1 MRKNKKYL
9 AECFYYSACSNH
21 FGGENML
28 LEAPVYKEIFGAV
41 KIYELQKVIKMDTE
55 TEDVP
60 MFTVQNVP
68 REDIYKTIGEMAIVV
83 PMKNEKLHLVDG
95 VLKAIPHKSPII
107 IVSNSKRKGPNR
119 FRQEVDLVKHFCNLT
134 HSKVIMVHQKDPG
147 LAEAFKEV
155 GYEDILDEK
164 GLVRGGKGEGMLIGI
179 MLAKAIGA
187 KYIGFVD
194 ADNYIPGAVNEYVK
208 DYAAGFLMS
217 ESEYTMVRLHW
228 RHKPKVSRGTLYFRK
243 WGRVSEITNHYL
255 NQLISEKTAFET
267 TIMVTGNAGEHAMT
281 MKLAEILPF
290 STGYSIEPYEIV
302 HLLERFGSWENVEEF
317 QEVFDQGVEIF
328 QIETLNPHF
337 HEDKG
342 QEHVKEMVLLSL
354 TTIYHSK
361 LASERLKRRI
371 LEDLKMHGIIKENE
385 EPPKPMVMRPIKDI
399 DIEKWMK
406 TLESNQETLLRF
418 DL

>member
-1 MRKNKKYL
+1 
-9 AECFYYSACSNH
+9 
-21 FGGENML
+21 ML

-60 MFTVQNVP
+60 MFTVQNIP
-68 REDIYKTIGEMAIVV
+68 REDIYRTIGEMAIIV

-107 IVSNSKRKGPNR
+107 IVSNSKREGPNR
-119 FRQEVDLVKHFCNLT
+119 YRQEVDLVKHFCNLT
-134 HSKVIMVHQKDPG
+134 HSKVIMIHQRDPG
-147 LAEAFKEV
+147 LAEAFRET
-155 GYEDILDEK
+155 GYEDILDEN
-164 GLVRGGKGEGMLIGI
+164 GLVRSGKGEGMLIGI
-179 MLAKAIGA
+179 MLARAIGA
-187 KYIGFVD
+187 KYVGFID

-217 ESEYTMVRLHW
+217 ESEYAMVRLHW

-243 WGRVSEITNHYL
+243 WGRVSEITNRYL
-255 NQLISEKTAFET
+255 NQLISEKTTFET
-267 TIMVTGNAGEHAMT
+267 TIMATGNAGEHAMT
-281 MKLAEILPF
+281 MKLAEIMPF

-302 HLLERFGSWENVEEF
+302 YLLERFGSWENVEEF
-317 QEVFDQGVEIF
+317 QDVFDQGIEIF

-361 LASERLKRRI
+361 LASERLKRQI
-371 LEDLKMHGIIKENE
+371 LEDLRMHGIITETE
-385 EPPKPMVMRPIKDI
+385 EPPKPRIMRPIKDI
-399 DIEKWMK
+399 DPKKWMNV
-406 TLESNQETLLRF
+406 LESNQETLLRF

>member
-1 MRKNKKYL
+1 
-9 AECFYYSACSNH
+9 
-21 FGGENML
+21 ML

-60 MFTVQNVP
+60 MFTVQNIP
-68 REDIYKTIGEMAIVV
+68 RGDIYKVIGEMAIVV

-95 VLKAIPHKSPII
+95 VLKAIPHKSTII

-119 FRQEVDLVKHFCNLT
+119 FKQEVDLVKHFCNLT
-134 HSKVIMVHQKDPG
+134 HSKVLMIHQKDPG
-147 LAEAFKEV
+147 LGEAFREV

-164 GLVRGGKGEGMLIGI
+164 GLVRSGKGEGMLLGI
-179 MLAKAIGA
+179 LLAKAIGA
-187 KYIGFVD
+187 KYVGFVD

-217 ESEYTMVRLHW
+217 ESDYVMVRLHW
-228 RHKPKVSRGTLYFRK
+228 RHKPKVSKGTLYFKK
-243 WGRVSEITNHYL
+243 WGRVSEITNRYL
-255 NQLISEKTAFET
+255 NQLISEKTTFET

-281 MKLAEILPF
+281 MKLAEIIPF

-302 HLLERFGSWENVEEF
+302 YLLERFGTWENAKEL

-361 LASERLKRRI
+361 LSSERLKRQI
-371 LEDLKMHGIIKENE
+371 LNDLRMHNIIKEDE
-385 EPPKPMVMRPIKDI
+385 EPPKPRVMRPIKEI
-399 DIEKWMK
+399 DVKKWVE
-406 TLESNQETLLRF
+406 TLETNQETLLRF
-418 DL
+418 NL

>member
-1 MRKNKKYL
+1 
-9 AECFYYSACSNH
+9 
-21 FGGENML
+21 ML

-60 MFTVQNVP
+60 MFTVQNIP
-68 REDIYKTIGEMAIVV
+68 RGDIYKTIGEMAIVV

-107 IVSNSKRKGPNR
+107 VVSNSKRKGPNR
-119 FRQEVDLVKHFCNLT
+119 FKQEVDLVKHFCNLT
-134 HSKVIMVHQKDPG
+134 HSKVTMVHQKDPG

-155 GYEDILDEK
+155 GYNDILDER
-164 GLVRGGKGEGMLIGI
+164 GLVRSGKGEGMIVGI
-179 MLAKAIGA
+179 LLAKAIGV
-187 KYIGFVD
+187 KYVGFVD

-228 RHKPKVSRGTLYFRK
+228 RHKPKVSKGTLYFKK
-243 WGRVSEITNHYL
+243 WGRVSEITNRYL
-255 NQLISEKTAFET
+255 NQLISEKTTFET
-267 TIMVTGNAGEHAMT
+267 NIMVTGNAGEHAIT

-302 HLLERFGSWENVEEF
+302 YLLERFGAWENAEEA
-317 QEVFDQGVEIF
+317 QDVFDQGVEIF
-328 QIETLNPHF
+328 QLETLNPHF

-342 QEHVKEMVLLSL
+342 QEHVKEMALLSL

-361 LASERLKRRI
+361 LTSKRLKNSI
-371 LEDLKMHGIIKENE
+371 LEDLRMHGIIKENE
-385 EPPKPMVMRPIKDI
+385 EPPKPRIMKPIKDI
-399 DIEKWMK
+399 DIKKWMK
-406 TLESNQETLLRF
+406 TLETHQETLLRF

>member
-1 MRKNKKYL
+1 
-9 AECFYYSACSNH
+9 
-21 FGGENML
+21 ML

-60 MFTVQNVP
+60 MFTVQNIP
-68 REDIYKTIGEMAIVV
+68 RGDIYKVIGEMAIVV

-119 FRQEVDLVKHFCNLT
+119 FKQEVDLVKHFCNLT
-134 HSKVIMVHQKDPG
+134 HSKVLMIHQKDPG
-147 LAEAFKEV
+147 LGEAFKEV

-164 GLVRGGKGEGMLIGI
+164 GLVRNGKGEGMLLGI
-179 MLAKAIGA
+179 LLAKAVGA
-187 KYIGFVD
+187 KYVGFVD

-217 ESEYTMVRLHW
+217 ESDYAMVRLHW
-228 RHKPKVSRGTLYFRK
+228 RHKPKVSKGTLYFKK
-243 WGRVSEITNHYL
+243 WGRVSEITNRYL
-255 NQLISEKTAFET
+255 NQLISEKTTFET

-302 HLLERFGSWENVEEF
+302 YLLERFGAWENVEEA
-317 QEVFDQGVEIF
+317 QDIFDQGVEIF
-328 QIETLNPHF
+328 QLETLNPHF

-342 QEHVKEMVLLSL
+342 QQHVKEMALLSL

-361 LASERLKRRI
+361 LASERLRKSI
-371 LEDLKMHGIIKENE
+371 LEDLRMHGILGETE
-385 EPPKPMVMRPIKDI
+385 EPPKPRVMRPIKDI
-399 DIEKWMK
+399 DIKKWMK
-406 TLESNQETLLRF
+406 TLETHQETLLRF

>member
-1 MRKNKKYL
+1 
-9 AECFYYSACSNH
+9 
-21 FGGENML
+21 ML

-60 MFTVQNVP
+60 MFTVQNIP
-68 REDIYKTIGEMAIVV
+68 REDIYRTIGEMAIIV

-119 FRQEVDLVKHFCNLT
+119 FKQEVDLVKHFCNLT
-134 HSKVIMVHQKDPG
+134 HSKVIMIHQRDPG
-147 LAEAFKEV
+147 LAEAFRET
-155 GYEDILDEK
+155 GYEDILDEN
-164 GLVRGGKGEGMLIGI
+164 GLVRSGKGEGMLIGI
-179 MLAKAIGA
+179 MLARAIGA
-187 KYIGFVD
+187 KYVGFID

-217 ESEYTMVRLHW
+217 ESEYAMVRLHW

-243 WGRVSEITNHYL
+243 WGRVSEITNRYL
-255 NQLISEKTAFET
+255 NQLISEKTTFET
-267 TIMVTGNAGEHAMT
+267 TIMATGNAGEHAMT
-281 MKLAEILPF
+281 MKLAEIMPF

-302 HLLERFGSWENVEEF
+302 YLLERFGSWENVEEF
-317 QEVFDQGVEIF
+317 QDVFDQGIEIF

-361 LASERLKRRI
+361 LASERLKRQI
-371 LEDLKMHGIIKENE
+371 LEDLRMHGIITETE
-385 EPPKPMVMRPIKDI
+385 EPPKPRIMRPIKDI
-399 DIEKWMK
+399 DPKKWMNV
-406 TLESNQETLLRF
+406 LESNQETLLRF

>member
-1 MRKNKKYL
+1 
-9 AECFYYSACSNH
+9 
-21 FGGENML
+21 ML

-60 MFTVQNVP
+60 MFTVQNIP
-68 REDIYKTIGEMAIVV
+68 RGDIYKTIGEMAIVV

-107 IVSNSKRKGPNR
+107 VVSNSKRKGPNR
-119 FRQEVDLVKHFCNLT
+119 FKQEVDLVKHFCNLT
-134 HSKVIMVHQKDPG
+134 HSKVTMVHQKDPG

-155 GYEDILDEK
+155 GYNDILDER
-164 GLVRGGKGEGMLIGI
+164 GLVRSGKGEGMIVGI
-179 MLAKAIGA
+179 LLAKAIGV
-187 KYIGFVD
+187 KYVGFVD

-228 RHKPKVSRGTLYFRK
+228 RHKPKVSKGMLYFKK
-243 WGRVSEITNHYL
+243 WGRVSEITNRYL
-255 NQLISEKTAFET
+255 NQLISEKTTFET
-267 TIMVTGNAGEHAMT
+267 NIMVTGNAGEHAMT

-302 HLLERFGSWENVEEF
+302 YLLERFGAWENAEEA
-317 QEVFDQGVEIF
+317 QDVFDQGVEIF
-328 QIETLNPHF
+328 QLETLNPHF

-342 QEHVKEMVLLSL
+342 QEHVKEMALLSL

-361 LASERLKRRI
+361 LTSKRLKNNI
-371 LEDLKMHGIIKENE
+371 LEDLRMHGIIKENE
-385 EPPKPMVMRPIKDI
+385 EPPKPRIMKPIKDI
-399 DIEKWMK
+399 DIRKWMK
-406 TLESNQETLLRF
+406 TLETHQETLLRF

>member
-1 MRKNKKYL
+1 
-9 AECFYYSACSNH
+9 
-21 FGGENML
+21 
-28 LEAPVYKEIFGAV
+28 
-41 KIYELQKVIKMDTE
+41 
-55 TEDVP
+55 
-60 MFTVQNVP
+60 
-68 REDIYKTIGEMAIVV
+68 
-83 PMKNEKLHLVDG
+83 
-95 VLKAIPHKSPII
+95 
-107 IVSNSKRKGPNR
+107 
-119 FRQEVDLVKHFCNLT
+119 
-134 HSKVIMVHQKDPG
+134 
-147 LAEAFKEV
+147 
-155 GYEDILDEK
+155 
-164 GLVRGGKGEGMLIGI
+164 
-179 MLAKAIGA
+179 
-187 KYIGFVD
+187 
-194 ADNYIPGAVNEYVK
+194 
-208 DYAAGFLMS
+208 
-217 ESEYTMVRLHW
+217 
-228 RHKPKVSRGTLYFRK
+228 
-243 WGRVSEITNHYL
+243 
-255 NQLISEKTAFET
+255 
-267 TIMVTGNAGEHAMT
+267 
-281 MKLAEILPF
+281 
-290 STGYSIEPYEIV
+290 IV

>member
-1 MRKNKKYL
+1 
-9 AECFYYSACSNH
+9 
-21 FGGENML
+21 ML

-60 MFTVQNVP
+60 MFTVQNIP
-68 REDIYKTIGEMAIVV
+68 RGDIYKVIGEMAIVV

-95 VLKAIPHKSPII
+95 VLKAIPHKSTII

-119 FRQEVDLVKHFCNLT
+119 FKQEVDLVKHFCNLT
-134 HSKVIMVHQKDPG
+134 HSKVLMIHQKDPG
-147 LAEAFKEV
+147 LGEAFKEV

-164 GLVRGGKGEGMLIGI
+164 GLVRSGKGEGMLLGI
-179 MLAKAIGA
+179 LLAKAIGA
-187 KYIGFVD
+187 KYVGFVD

-217 ESEYTMVRLHW
+217 ESDYAMVRLHW
-228 RHKPKVSRGTLYFRK
+228 RHKPKVSKGTLYFKK
-243 WGRVSEITNHYL
+243 WGRVSEITNRYL
-255 NQLISEKTAFET
+255 NQLISEKTTFET

-281 MKLAEILPF
+281 MKLAEIIPF

-302 HLLERFGSWENVEEF
+302 YLLERFGTWENAKEL
-317 QEVFDQGVEIF
+317 QEVFDQGIEIF

-361 LASERLKRRI
+361 LSSESLKRQI
-371 LEDLKMHGIIKENE
+371 LNDLRMHNIIKEDE
-385 EPPKPMVMRPIKDI
+385 EPPKPRVMRPIKEI
-399 DIEKWMK
+399 DIKKWMD
-406 TLESNQETLLRF
+406 TLEANQETLLRF